1 MTTRDVSVA
10 DAGPAVLVESSTE
23 LAASCTCKVPCEQLL
38 TDKLIEVPE
47 DADGVNTQP
56 VALPTLEKSPAAIP
70 ETNSLNPIRNT
81 MVAKF
86 VGEVG
91 LDRTAAVGALP
102 DIVMVV
108 VEAVERLPAA
118 STAYA

>member
-1 MTTRDVSVA
+1 VSVA

-23 LAASCTCKVPCEQLL
+23 LAASWTCKVPCEQLL

-47 DADGVNTQP
+47 VADGVNTQP